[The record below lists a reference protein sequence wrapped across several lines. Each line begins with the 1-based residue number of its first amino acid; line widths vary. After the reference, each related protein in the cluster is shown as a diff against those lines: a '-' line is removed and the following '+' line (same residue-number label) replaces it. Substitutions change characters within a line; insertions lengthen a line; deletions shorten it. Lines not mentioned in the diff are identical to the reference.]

1 MQTFVGAAQRALRE
15 ASTPETKLRELFVG
29 HLKALHGSSDETA
42 VVLSE
47 WRNLSAKSRRK
58 IVKLRD
64 QVDSM
69 WDEALRDAS
78 AAGLVRGDLR
88 LLRLAMLGSL
98 NWSLQWYAPKG
109 GLSIE
114 ELADRFLELLP
125 DPCEGA
131 GLANGIPFGP
141 GTGAWGGSHPA
152 LFSTHTIEQ
161 ALGCFL
167 PIAGAGGATRP
178 RLRDASGRLMFA
190 KLLIADRGTAALCV
204 LRACRELGIRTVA
217 AYSEPDRDQALP
229 APGRRV
235 RVHRPRAPG
244 GKLPQ
249 RCRGDQR
256 RRTHRFGG
264 HPSGERPPVR
274 RPRLCRSGRGRA
286 ASASSGRHPRRFASR
301 RTDREFARRSA
312 PSACRRCLVT
322 KGRRPRPS
330 TTWRH

>member
-1 MQTFVGAAQRALRE
+1 MTPDDSIRRQELLSSAARLFRDVGYPRATVRDIAKAVGIQSGSIFYYFKTKEDILVDVMEAAMQTFVGAAQRALRE

-114 ELADRFLELLP
+114 ELADRFLEFFL
-125 DPCEGA
+125 
-131 GLANGIPFGP
+131 
-141 GTGAWGGSHPA
+141 TPA
-152 LFSTHTIEQ
+152 R
-161 ALGCFL
+161 
-167 PIAGAGGATRP
+167 TR
-178 RLRDASGRLMFA
+178 G
-190 KLLIADRGTAALCV
+190 
-204 LRACRELGIRTVA
+204 
-217 AYSEPDRDQALP
+217 
-229 APGRRV
+229 
-235 RVHRPRAPG
+235 
-244 GKLPQ
+244 
-249 RCRGDQR
+249 
-256 RRTHRFGG
+256 
-264 HPSGERPPVR
+264 
-274 RPRLCRSGRGRA
+274 
-286 ASASSGRHPRRFASR
+286 
-301 RTDREFARRSA
+301 
-312 PSACRRCLVT
+312 
-322 KGRRPRPS
+322 
-330 TTWRH
+330 